1 MHWDCVRPC
10 WVLVVLVLW
19 IQVTGTACAQIVIEP
34 DQQYEYAQQLLEER
48 QFLRAAEEFQ
58 RFAFFFK
65 DHPRQRLARFKAGE
79 AFFLAGELNTAI
91 EKLTNLL
98 TRPPLDDISV
108 NAYFLLSEAFLQM
121 NSPEQAIQQMSH
133 LIRISEDIQVRDR
146 AFWRIGWI
154 HLQNLDWDSA
164 YHAFAL
170 ISPAGRDQFKIEQT
184 ENALQRVDEIPQKSP
199 ALAGMLSIIPGAGQV
214 YNARYQ
220 DALVAFLVNVGLI
233 WAAVDAFDQDQYAL
247 GGLLSFAG
255 VGFYS
260 ANIYGAVSGAHKYNQ
275 AQKQR
280 FVEQLKQQVTIGVG
294 PAPYSSGHGHGLA
307 VQLCVRF

>member
-1 MHWDCVRPC
+1 MYLKCARLC
-10 WVLVVLVLW
+10 LILFALVLW
-19 IQVTGTACAQIVIEP
+19 IEVTGTACAQIVIDP

-79 AFFLAGELNTAI
+79 AFFLAGELNTAV
-91 EKLTNLL
+91 EKLTELL
-98 TRPPLDDISV
+98 TGPPLDDISV
-108 NAYFLLSEAFLQM
+108 NAYFLLAETFLQM
-121 NSPEQAIQQMSH
+121 NSPEQAIQHLSH
-133 LIRISEDIQVRDR
+133 LIRISEDNQVRDR
-146 AFWRIGWI
+146 AFLRIGWI
-154 HLQNLDWDSA
+154 HLQNLDWDTA
-164 YHAFAL
+164 HRAFAL
-170 ISPAGRDQFKIEQT
+170 ISPTGRDQFGIEQI

-199 ALAGMLSIIPGAGQV
+199 ALAGTLSIIPGAGQV

-255 VGFYS
+255 AGFYS
-260 ANIYGAVSGAHKYNQ
+260 ANIYGAVSGAHKYNRT
-275 AQKQR
+275 QKQR
-280 FVEQLKQQVTIGVG
+280 FVEQLKQQVTIGIG